1 MKYLITESKLKDIIF
16 KYLDDS
22 FDLENLYWEEDD
34 FFDWDTGHNI
44 EVIYFGDDEGMNNMG
59 VSPVIEYFK
68 YPSNPEGWTE
78 DELQYL
84 PSFRFVDDNVKS
96 LLTKMFGDTFEPFA
110 IEWFKSRSGFD
121 SKNIF

>member
-34 FFDWDTGHNI
+34 FFDWDTGRNI

-68 YPSNPEGWTE
+68 YPSNPESWSE

-96 LLTKMFGDTFEPFA
+96 LLTKMFGDSFEPLA
-110 IEWFKSRSGFD
+110 IEWFKNRSGFD
-121 SKNIF
+121 AKNIF